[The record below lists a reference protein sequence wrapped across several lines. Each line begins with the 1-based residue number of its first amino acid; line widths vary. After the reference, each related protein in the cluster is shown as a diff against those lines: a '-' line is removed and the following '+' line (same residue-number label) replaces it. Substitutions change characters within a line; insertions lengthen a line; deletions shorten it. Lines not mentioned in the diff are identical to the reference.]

1 MLTESSGIVKVVL
14 SVLFFP
20 MYFQESFVSF
30 AWSAGDQLWLMSVKR
45 VFLLL
50 PVMAVILGCWATIAG
65 LLTVPIR
72 QRRQEFVTLLFVTW
86 WDLGK
91 SILSFWGGLFRFLMV
106 LVASVTG
113 VVRLVALAA
122 WALVLDVL
130 LMPAH
135 FLRQA
140 AQSVVRSPV
149 PWIAV
154 ALTLSWCV
162 VETTIFTYVMTPL
175 VIDTFSNITGET
187 MTVAFVRLPLFL
199 FLFFV
204 VLGSYA
210 VLSTFVDSFKTRSAS
225 AIAGIAGIEAV
236 VLFVEVVFL
245 YREFVDSLVPWFA
258 QYSANFEL
266 GVFWTLA
273 ISCFVWFGVRSLT
286 WFLFATR
293 GTPTIMAVIH
303 GRGLRTAT
311 RSKSDKPRV
320 LAVSDEYWRRL
331 KKESGWVKAQ
341 GEELLSAL
349 LLPPLQVVAAGL
361 NFCTLCVINQHL
373 FRLPFDSLEA
383 IKYSED
389 LIKGLKHRAES
400 LDSGR
405 PAAAR
410 KRHVDDVSEPVIE
423 SLTPADF
430 AGDTADEATES
441 ERQPSF

>member
-175 VIDTFSNITGET
+175 VIDTFSNIT
-187 MTVAFVRLPLFL
+187 
-199 FLFFV
+199 
-204 VLGSYA
+204 
-210 VLSTFVDSFKTRSAS
+210 STFVGF
-225 AIAGIAGIEAV
+225 
-236 VLFVEVVFL
+236 
-245 YREFVDSLVPWFA
+245 
-258 QYSANFEL
+258 
-266 GVFWTLA
+266 
-273 ISCFVWFGVRSLT
+273 
-286 WFLFATR
+286 
-293 GTPTIMAVIH
+293 
-303 GRGLRTAT
+303 
-311 RSKSDKPRV
+311 
-320 LAVSDEYWRRL
+320 
-331 KKESGWVKAQ
+331 
-341 GEELLSAL
+341 
-349 LLPPLQVVAAGL
+349 
-361 NFCTLCVINQHL
+361 HL
-373 FRLPFDSLEA
+373 
-383 IKYSED
+383 
-389 LIKGLKHRAES
+389 
-400 LDSGR
+400 
-405 PAAAR
+405 
-410 KRHVDDVSEPVIE
+410 
-423 SLTPADF
+423 
-430 AGDTADEATES
+430 
-441 ERQPSF
+441 